1 MTLSEL
7 AGEVDSE
14 RHGNLTS
21 AIRLFVL
28 AARHPLDGDLPV
40 GAGLLL
46 RHPCSPQSSNKISS
60 RQRIDLSNNSSSFQI
75 VCT

>member
-28 AARHPLDGDLPV
+28 DFYRNRLASDKDGRDGTHDTTTVRAAPT
-40 GAGLLL
+40 A
-46 RHPCSPQSSNKISS
+46 
-60 RQRIDLSNNSSSFQI
+60 
-75 VCT
+75 